1 MVWFVKIYPTK
12 HKVHGEGRI
21 VYAFSDT
28 FDDTLCQI
36 LAHRNEVGLFV
47 DDEYAREIV
56 RRKGICALNAYM
68 DFANIESECDE
79 VWNKD

>member
-1 MVWFVKIYPTK
+1 MVWFVKIYPTE

-28 FDDTLCQI
+28 FDDALCQI
-36 LAHRNEVGLFV
+36 LAHRDDVGLFV
-47 DDEYAREIV
+47 DDEYAREV
-56 RRKGICALNAYM
+56 VWRNGICALNAYM
-68 DFANIESECDE
+68 DFANIESVCDG

>member
-28 FDDTLCQI
+28 FDEALCQI

-68 DFANIESECDE
+68 DFSNIESVCDG